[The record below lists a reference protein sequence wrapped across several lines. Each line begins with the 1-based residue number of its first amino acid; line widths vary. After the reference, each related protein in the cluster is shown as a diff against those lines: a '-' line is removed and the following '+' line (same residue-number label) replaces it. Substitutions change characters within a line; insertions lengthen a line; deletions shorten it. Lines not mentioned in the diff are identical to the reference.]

1 MTHLVLFDTAL
12 GTVGLAWGE
21 RGIVAVRL
29 PAATPEATRASLL
42 ARHPDAVEAE
52 PPPAVRAVIDG
63 IVALARGERVDLSA
77 APLDRD
83 GLADFQARVTDVT
96 LAIPAGETL
105 TYGEVARRIGEPG
118 AAQAVG
124 RALGANPWPIVVPC
138 HRVLAASGKTGGFSA
153 PGGVDTKLK
162 LLSIERARTS
172 PAPTLFDDDPAFGL
186 AARPRGG

>member
-1 MTHLVLFDTAL
+1 MTGIILFDTAL
-12 GTVGLAWGE
+12 GAVGLAWGE

-29 PAATPEATRASLL
+29 PAATPEATRASLI
-42 ARHPDAVEAE
+42 ARHPDARDGA
-52 PPPAVRAVIDG
+52 PPPAIRTVIDG
-63 IVALARGERVDLSA
+63 IVALARGERVDLSG

-83 GLADFQARVTDVT
+83 GLAEFQARVTDVT

-124 RALGANPWPIVVPC
+124 RALGANPWPIIVPC

-172 PAPTLFDDDPAFGL
+172 AAPTLFDGDPAFSL
-186 AARPRGG
+186 KARPGR